1 MVQGSAAER
10 RSIAE
15 AALQSI
21 VHLCR
26 WACDPLQGR
35 YPTQQA
41 AQEQVDGALGLLHLA
56 AGDVGSKSGSGS
68 GSGCGGRG
76 SSSSGSSGGSLCAA
90 AVAAAGSLQLQRCA
104 AGLADLLATAVLQR
118 EAPGF
123 ARQLAAAAR
132 LLRCMCGCCDAGVD
146 GSGSGGG
153 SGCPVTVAC
162 LHSRPGRRLLQTR
175 VAAPALLL
183 GTVVAWF
190 DASGPAPLARLLQS
204 EVNRVCVVWS

>member
-1 MVQGSAAER
+1 
-10 RSIAE
+10 
-15 AALQSI
+15 

-56 AGDVGSKSGSGS
+56 AHDGGSRSGSGGGSGS
-68 GSGCGGRG
+68 GSGGRK
-76 SSSSGSSGGSLCAA
+76 SGSSGSGSSRSSLCGAA
-90 AVAAAGSLQLQRCA
+90 MAAAGPLQLQRCA
-104 AGLADLLATAVLQR
+104 ARLADLLSAVVLQR
-118 EAPGF
+118 EPPGF

-132 LLRCMCGCCDAGVD
+132 LLRCMCGC
-146 GSGSGGG
+146 SGSGGG
-153 SGCPVTVAC
+153 GGSCPVTVAC

-183 GTVVAWF
+183 RTAVAWF

-204 EVNRVCVVWS
+204 EVRRVCVAWS